1 MAREVGTEKMVSALA
16 ESVKPRLSG
25 SQQPLDTFQVC
36 IANDNDASDLKFI
49 RH

>member
-25 SQQPLDTFQVC
+25 SQKPLATFEVM
-36 IANDNDASDLKFI
+36 AVPLSLPTLTP
-49 RH
+49 